1 VLTRPAKPIHQSKIH
16 TKSKHEARSIYSLVQ
31 TNGRADGVDEDVVVV
46 ATSLVGTETSELVL
60 KNELALVVERSSV
73 VVANIDLALGIVK
86 NRLFKL
92 VLYPCNFRYM
102 TYCLTTVVPS
112 RSNTRGRV
120 SLGIEEVSLLDQAPE
135 RIGASG
141 RVGVTASIDERIVV
155 PAASL
160 EAIGRVLG
168 GVQLELVALALA
180 KGGGAVDLEA
190 VAVVGSAEDELG
202 GGHAGGGPLGD
213 GVLGGALVVAG
224 IARAVERGVGAG
236 DGGPGAVVVVVLEVL
251 V

>member
-1 VLTRPAKPIHQSKIH
+1 ML
-16 TKSKHEARSIYSLVQ
+16 E
-31 TNGRADGVDEDVVVV
+31 
-46 ATSLVGTETSELVL
+46 
-60 KNELALVVERSSV
+60 NELALVVERSSV
-73 VVANIDLALGIVK
+73 VVADIDLTLGIVK

-92 VLYPCNFRYM
+92 VLYHSNSRCM
-102 TYCLTTVVPS
+102 TYCLTAVVPS

-120 SLGIEEVSLLDQAPE
+120 SLSIEEVSLLDQAPE
-135 RIGASG
+135 RIGASR

-160 EAIGRVLG
+160 EAVGRVMG
-168 GVQLELVALALA
+168 GVQLELVVLALA

-202 GGHAGGGPLGD
+202 GGHASAGPLGD

-224 IARAVERGVGAG
+224 IALAVERGVGAG
-236 DGGPGAVVVVVLEVL
+236 DGGPGAVVVVVLKVL